1 MPYYSEHFE
10 NSNQDW
16 EPVSWI
22 KKPEEIKSQKK
33 PKIVKPI
40 SFSRQLINAR
50 QRAQITLHKLA
61 QALGIKVK
69 DLASYENGKK
79 IPENNIIARI
89 NKILG
94 CKLPRADPAFGTKPL
109 EKIEEKQDSSVIN
122 KCTKNE

>member
-10 NSNQDW
+10 NSDQDW
-16 EPVSWI
+16 KPVNWI

-40 SFSRQLINAR
+40 PFSRQLINAR
-50 QRAQITLHKLA
+50 QRAQMTLHKLA

-69 DLASYENGKK
+69 DLASYENDKK
-79 IPENNIIARI
+79 IPENNIIVRI

-94 CKLPRADPAFGTKPL
+94 CKLPRTCCASLDRVPQACCASPALEPL
-109 EKIEEKQDSSVIN
+109 EKN
-122 KCTKNE
+122 